1 MKYKSSILY
10 FNLCVVYNIQFRKM
24 LDKNECNGRVNILE
38 GEDDPNVKFRMYE
51 RIAVKNKATEYRDAL
66 VGVLEDNVLA
76 QVYFSAAN
84 EQIIQNG
91 IRAGVYN
98 LSKDKYVVA
107 QQNSDQLKIVMRSIY
122 LQFARH
128 SEIGIR
134 EQVEVLNTLVLEYC
148 VPYVYSEA
156 VSYVKYLRDQST
168 LVMPLDHALQSDRQ
182 YKQLQ
187 ERAWI

>member
-1 MKYKSSILY
+1 MFMDDNY
-10 FNLCVVYNIQFRKM
+10 
-24 LDKNECNGRVNILE
+24 NGRVNIME
-38 GEDDPNVKFRMYE
+38 GEDNAEIKFRMYE

-66 VGVLEDNVLA
+66 LGVLEENVLA
-76 QVYFSAAN
+76 QVYFSAGN
-84 EQIIQNG
+84 EQILQNG

-98 LSKDKYVVA
+98 MSKDRYVVS

-128 SEIGIR
+128 SNTDVTG
-134 EQVEVLNTLVLEYC
+134 QVEVLNKMVLDYC

-156 VSYVKYLRDQST
+156 VSYVKYLRDQSS

-187 ERAWI
+187 EKSWL

>member
-1 MKYKSSILY
+1 MFENHKIIQNDKY
-10 FNLCVVYNIQFRKM
+10 
-24 LDKNECNGRVNILE
+24 NGRVNVLE
-38 GEDDPNVKFRMYE
+38 GEDDVNVKFRMYE

-66 VGVLEDNVLA
+66 LGVMEDNVLA

-128 SEIGIR
+128 STIGIT
-134 EQVEVLNTLVLEYC
+134 EQVEVLNKLVLDYC
-148 VPYVYSEA
+148 VPYVFSEA

-168 LVMPLDHALQSDRQ
+168 LVMPLEHALQSDRQ

-187 ERAWI
+187 EKPWM